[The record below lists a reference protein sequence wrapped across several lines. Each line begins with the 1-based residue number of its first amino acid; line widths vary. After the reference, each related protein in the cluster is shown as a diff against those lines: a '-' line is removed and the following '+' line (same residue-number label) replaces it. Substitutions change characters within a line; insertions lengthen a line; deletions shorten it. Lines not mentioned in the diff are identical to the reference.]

1 MEFWILGPLEVRTCP
16 GPPCHLTRRKQRLLL
31 ATLLLN
37 ANRPVPTERLIDWL
51 WAGRPPAS
59 ATQNLHSY
67 VSNLRRRLKTAGRG
81 GRDPIET
88 GSAGYLLR
96 VGSGELDADRFD
108 ELAVQGHDAAK
119 AGRHELAV
127 ERLTRAL
134 GLWRGPVVLE
144 GLDLPEA
151 LQAVTARLEQR
162 RLTVL
167 EDGFA
172 ARLATGR
179 HRELVPELEAATR
192 RHPLQ
197 ERLWAQRMIALYRSG
212 RQGEALAAYRLV
224 RDVLAAE
231 IGVDPGPDLQ
241 RLHLKILTADAGLAP
256 PHAHS
261 HAHPHTYSHAHNYG
275 HSHDRS
281 LRSRHI
287 GRRVM

>member
-1 MEFWILGPLEVRTCP
+1 MEFRILGPLEVRTCS

-37 ANRPVPTERLIDWL
+37 ANRPVPTERIIDWL

-59 ATQNLHSY
+59 ATQNVHSY

-81 GRDPIET
+81 GRAPIET
-88 GSAGYLLR
+88 GSAGYLVR
-96 VGSGELDADRFD
+96 VGSAELDADHFD
-108 ELAVQGHDAAK
+108 ELAVQGYDAAK

-151 LQAVTARLEQR
+151 LRATTARLEQR

-167 EDGFA
+167 EGAFA
-172 ARLATGR
+172 ARLATGQ

-224 RDVLAAE
+224 REVLAGE
-231 IGVDPGPDLQ
+231 LGVDPGPDLQ
-241 RLHLKILTADAGLAP
+241 RLHGKILTADSGLAHP
-256 PHAHS
+256 PAHYRAHAHGRAHAHS
-261 HAHPHTYSHAHNYG
+261 HGRGLPS
-275 HSHDRS
+275 
-281 LRSRHI
+281 SRRI
-287 GRRVM
+287 GRRLM